1 MLHIII
7 HCTSYLYHKH
17 GHNLFKHICVSFLS
31 FFKIHQLIFKET
43 IASVPMKELTS
54 SMIGE
59 CDELQ
64 NQNKNRIESLVIFI
78 NCKTMVRWLQENIK
92 SRLNPKNNIVIA
104 RYISDSDIYDL
115 INKTNVCTMKMKVKT
130 SKSLSPV

>member
-17 GHNLFKHICVSFLS
+17 GHNLFKHICVSFLL
-31 FFKIHQLIFKET
+31 FFNTLIFKET
-43 IASVPMKELTS
+43 NASMPMKELTS
-54 SMIGE
+54 SMIGV

-78 NCKTMVRWLQENIK
+78 NCKDMVRWLQENIK
-92 SRLNPKNNIVIA
+92 SRLNLKNNIVIA
-104 RYISDSDIYDL
+104 IYIFDSDIYDL
-115 INKTNVCTMKMKVKT
+115 INKTNV
-130 SKSLSPV
+130 